1 MANKSKIEI
10 ILSAQDTALSAAL
23 KRSKTDL
30 KGFGDS
36 AVKEAARAKS
46 AFSGLS
52 TMKLA
57 IGGLVGGGAAYYA
70 NQVSTIADEY
80 TNLNSRLKL
89 VTEDEKDL
97 AMVREQLYQ
106 ISQQTGT
113 AYAGNAD
120 SYAKLAR
127 SVKDLGGTSGETLK
141 ITELV
146 NKSLVV
152 NGSTTE
158 MASSFMLQFAQA
170 LGSGVLQGDEF
181 RAMLESNGFFASQ
194 LAKALDTNISGLR
207 QMSKDGALTT
217 DLLRTAFPKMAAAIN
232 AEFDKIAPTT
242 QRAMMVLENAFK
254 KIIDE
259 SNQAAGGT
267 GKFSQSILN
276 LAQTIDQNRD
286 GIISLFTFI
295 IDMAAGATDKVSKLA
310 QGFVNIGQSGKGWQA
325 VFSGDLSFLEFAA
338 MDAKE
343 LNEWLKKNTKAATD
357 LAGAA
362 KKADGDIA
370 NSAKQTGGAQKAITK
385 EALAEMKKQYKSYAD
400 DIKKIQASIGDQQR
414 STAEKLRDMA
424 RSGMT
429 DVQAWKDRQKE
440 AQEFTAKAKAAA
452 AAAAQ
457 LVQQGKVDAG
467 QENYKLALEYAEKA
481 ERAYEGLNAEVKQ
494 GDAVLISQKTALQT
508 AMAGVKEAGD
518 LKVKLLTDQTAAL
531 ALAKETLNQKSG
543 GELDESINKAKV
555 GVDGLVQKVNESKTA
570 IQTALSESF
579 QPPDGDWNKVWGAME
594 SGSSGAAKA
603 VSSDWDRVW
612 DEFLASGSEDIATL
626 ESKLR
631 ELTRD
636 REVKVVIR
644 EVQARATG
652 GLIHR
657 LASGGKLPGYGGGDR
672 ISALLEAGEYVIRKE
687 AVAKFGSGLFH
698 ALNNL
703 RIPEIPRFA
712 TGGPVGGGDSMTVNL
727 AFSGGSS
734 VPVTS
739 TREQARALIREFD
752 RMGWRASK

>member
-23 KRSKTDL
+23 KRSKNDL

-57 IGGLVGGGAAYYA
+57 LGGLVGGGAAYYA
-70 NQVSTIADEY
+70 NQVREIADEY

-89 VTEDEKDL
+89 VTSDEQDL
-97 AMVREQLYQ
+97 AKVRERLYQ

-120 SYAKLAR
+120 SYSKLAR
-127 SVKDLGGTSGETLK
+127 TIKDVGGNSEETLK

-146 NKSLVV
+146 NKSLIV
-152 NGSTTE
+152 NGSSTE

-194 LAKALDTNISGLR
+194 LAKALDTNIAGLR
-207 QMSKDGALTT
+207 QMSKDSKLTT
-217 DLLRTAFPKMAAAIN
+217 ELLRTAFPKMAAAIN
-232 AEFDKIAPTT
+232 AEFDKIAPTS
-242 QRAMMVLENAFK
+242 QRAMVALENAFK
-254 KIIDE
+254 KIIDD

-267 GKFSQSILN
+267 GKVSQSILD

-286 GIISLFTFI
+286 GIISLFSFI
-295 IDMAAGATDKVSKLA
+295 IDMAAGAADKVAKLT

-325 VFSGDLSFLEFAA
+325 VFSGDLSFLEFAS

-343 LNEWLKKNTKAATD
+343 LNEWLKKNTKAAGD

-362 KKADGDIA
+362 KKADGEIA
-370 NSAKQTGGAQKAITK
+370 SSAKQTGNEQKQITK
-385 EALAEMKKQYKSYAD
+385 EALADMKRQYKSYSD
-400 DIKKIQASIGDQQR
+400 EIKKIQGTIASNQR
-414 STAEKLRDMA
+414 STAEELRDMA

-429 DVQAWKDRQKE
+429 DIQAWQDRKKE
-440 AQEFTAKAKAAA
+440 AGEFTVKAKEAAKAANDLTMKGNVD
-452 AAAAQ
+452 AAQ
-457 LVQQGKVDAG
+457 ETYRV
-467 QENYKLALEYAEKA
+467 ALEYADKA
-481 ERAYEGLNAEVKQ
+481 KKAYRDLNGEVKQ
-494 GDAVLISQKTALQT
+494 GDSVVITQKQALQT
-508 AMAGVKEAGD
+508 AMAGLQEASSLTD
-518 LKVKLLTDQTAAL
+518 KLLNEQATAL
-531 ALAKETLNQKSG
+531 ALAKETLNQKAG
-543 GELDESINKAKV
+543 GELDESINKAKA
-555 GVDGLVQKVNESKTA
+555 GVDGLVQKVNESKSA
-570 IQTALSESF
+570 IKTALSEAF
-579 QPPDGDWNKVWGAME
+579 EPPMGNNWTAVWGSME
-594 SGSSGAAKA
+594 SGSNSAAKS
-603 VSSDWDRVW
+603 VTSDWDRVW

-644 EVQARATG
+644 EVQARQTG
-652 GLIHR
+652 GLIQR

-703 RIPEIPRFA
+703 RLPEIPRFA
-712 TGGPVGGGDSMTVNL
+712 TGGPVGGDSMTVHL

-739 TREQARALIREFD
+739 TREQARALLREFD
-752 RMGWRASK
+752 RMGWRASS